1 MCAFGDITGDVCVS
15 VQARYMGMN
24 ISRGLPANEG
34 VGRSFVRSVVVGG
47 GEQIFWFLNKCAN
60 GTHLTV
66 EIIPP

>member
-1 MCAFGDITGDVCVS
+1 MFRYRHGTGEWS
-15 VQARYMGMN
+15 QN

-60 GTHLTV
+60 GTYYTV
-66 EIIPP
+66 EIIPL